1 MNYFSFYQIP
11 ESFLPDEKAIQ
22 AKYYALSREYH
33 PDFYTLE
40 PQEKQQEILEKS
52 TLNTNAYRTLSNFDK
67 RMQYIL
73 EQHGLLEEGGA
84 NDLPQDFLMEVME
97 LNELLMDLEMEYNS
111 TTFKIVSDQTGEIEG
126 QLKSEI
132 WPVLESYETFPPEKQ
147 AEALKQ
153 IKNYYLKERYLL
165 RIKESLNKFA
175 SSSDR

>member
-1 MNYFSFYQIP
+1 MNYFQFYNMP
-11 ESFLPDEKAIQ
+11 ESFLSDEKAIQ

-40 PQEKQQEILEKS
+40 SPEKQQEILEKS
-52 TLNTNAYRTLSNFDK
+52 TLNTNAYRTLSHFDK

-73 EQHGLLEEGGA
+73 EQHGLLEEGGD

-97 LNELLMDLEMEYNS
+97 LNEQLMDLEMDYDS
-111 TTFKIVSDQTGEIEG
+111 VQFKIVSDQTNEIEG
-126 QLKSEI
+126 ALKAEI
-132 WPVLESYETFPPEKQ
+132 WPVLESYKDLAPEAQ
-147 AEALKQ
+147 AEALQKV
-153 IKNYYLKERYLL
+153 KNYYLKQRYLL

>member
-1 MNYFSFYQIP
+1 MNYFHFYQIP

-22 AKYYALSREYH
+22 TKYYALSREFH

-40 PQEKQQEILEKS
+40 SQAKQHEILEKS
-52 TLNTNAYRTLSNFDK
+52 TLNTNAYRTLSNFDR

-73 EQHGLLEEGGA
+73 EQHGLLEEGGQ
-84 NDLPQDFLMEVME
+84 NDLPQDFLMEMME
-97 LNELLMDLEMEYNS
+97 LNEQLMDLEMYYDS
-111 TTFKIVSDQTGEIEG
+111 VQFKIVSDQTNEIEG
-126 QLKSEI
+126 FLKAAI
-132 WPVLESYETFPPEKQ
+132 WPILENYENLPPDAQ

-153 IKNYYLKERYLL
+153 VKNYYLKQRYLL

>member
-1 MNYFSFYQIP
+1 MNYFQFYGLP

-22 AKYYALSREYH
+22 TKYYALSREFH

-52 TLNTNAYRTLSNFDK
+52 TLNTNAYKTLSHFDR

-73 EQHGLLEEGGA
+73 EQHGLLEEGGQ
-84 NDLPQDFLMEVME
+84 NDLPQDFLMEMME
-97 LNELLMDLEMEYNS
+97 LNEQLMDLKMEPDKLQ
-111 TTFKIVSDQTGEIEG
+111 FKIVSDQTHEIEG
-126 QLKSEI
+126 ALKAHI
-132 WPVLESYETFPPEKQ
+132 WPVLQTYENLPPDAQ
-147 AEALKQ
+147 AEALKEV
-153 IKNYYLKERYLL
+153 KNYYLKQRYLL